1 LDRNPVVQLCA
12 QGMMTGDP
20 ALFEQ
25 AWEARSDDFDACVA
39 AHYLARHQPDPAA
52 ALEWNLRALGHA
64 DAAGAERVRGFYPSL
79 HLNLAKAYEDAGDL
93 AAAARHYELAGEAAR
108 ELPDD
113 GYSAMIRRGVG
124 SGRARVA
131 AAGDSP
137 RRN

>member
-20 ALFEQ
+20 GLFER

-39 AHYLARHQPDPAA
+39 AHYLARHQPDAQS
-52 ALEWNLRALGHA
+52 ALEWNARALTHA
-64 DAAGAERVRGFYPSL
+64 EAAGSERVRGFFPSL
-79 HLNLAKAYEDAGDL
+79 LLNLAKAYEDVGDL
-93 AAAARHYELAGEAAR
+93 VEAARHYDLAGDAAR

-113 GYSAMIRRGVG
+113 GYSAMIRRGVS

-131 AAGDSP
+131 AAGESAP
-137 RRN
+137 